1 MDRTNKKNTMVSQ
14 PGPTTTRL
22 RKTAQYGRPQ
32 NGSVNFEQKPPF
44 VKSDGQKS
52 RKFEAFRRTSEDR
65 PKGEMSKVEREQR
78 SKRRWAVFHMLV
90 LRGGPMNVVRLSA
103 ISILLVTIGASP
115 SFAKVSISRPWSISH
130 PSSISHPPSISH
142 PWSISNPHG
151 VSHPWSISNPHGIS
165 HPWSIS
171 NPWSISQ
178 PIKP

>member
-1 MDRTNKKNTMVSQ
+1 VDRTTKENTIVFQ
-14 PGPTTTRL
+14 PRPTTTRL
-22 RKTAQYGRPQ
+22 RKIAQYGRLQ

-44 VKSDGQKS
+44 VKSDGRKN

-130 PSSISHPPSISH
+130 PSSISHPPGILK
-142 PWSISNPHG
+142 PWSISNPHS
-151 VSHPWSISNPHGIS
+151 VSHPWGVSK
-165 HPWSIS
+165 
-171 NPWSISQ
+171 PWSISQ